1 MLAAGA
7 ARIERTL
14 PLPSGANPDKLVLV
28 AFVQNDKGEIMQATS
43 LQACKR

>member
-1 MLAAGA
+1 
-7 ARIERTL
+7 
-14 PLPSGANPDKLVLV
+14 VLV